1 MLLNLPATKL
11 IRQSTTTTMVVALA
25 FDDVATAR
33 IAPMMTPT
41 SIAAAINLAFEDL
54 LDSIVTYSG

>member
-1 MLLNLPATKL
+1 
-11 IRQSTTTTMVVALA
+11 MVVALA